1 MAKRIHRI
9 GYASVVV
16 LSLFC
21 TGCWDAAEIN
31 ELGIVVASGAE
42 LENPAD
48 PQSAVKAYVQVARP
62 SQLAGGMSGGPSPSG
77 NQKAF
82 MLEEGT
88 GPSAASALTT
98 IQRRMS
104 RRFFL
109 RDRRVIVVGEAY
121 AKRGLSDLLD
131 EMIRNPDARLRS
143 YILVAHN
150 TSLSKLLSLSYPLT
164 RLPADAMVEL
174 EESHQAVTINVVQFL
189 KVLTGKSDPYAM
201 GIRMLNTS
209 SGNQGKIF
217 GLDDVAVFKKD
228 KMVGWLRGEA
238 SRGFFWVQPQSM
250 HMRMNSM
257 SIPIPGGGWL
267 TSQLVVLNNVI
278 LPSWGKSGPRF
289 TINLEVTD
297 DILENM
303 SRLKLDQ
310 PRDSKI
316 AERTIEREILK
327 EIVLLLTELKKTYH
341 ADIVGLGDLLF
352 ARYPKQWR
360 TIEARWDQVY
370 SRMPIQI
377 NVKVHI
383 VRSGL
388 IGDSVLNKS
397 TSQGR

>member
-1 MAKRIHRI
+1 MTWRSFQTGFVGMVI
-9 GYASVVV
+9 
-16 LSLFC
+16 LSFFC
-21 TGCWDAAEIN
+21 TGCWDATEIN
-31 ELGIVVASGAE
+31 ELGIVVASGAD
-42 LENPAD
+42 LVKPSD
-48 PQSAVKAYVQVARP
+48 PHSNIKAYVQVALP
-62 SQLAGGMSGGPSPSG
+62 SQLAGGATGGPSPSG
-77 NQKAF
+77 SQKTF
-82 MLEEGT
+82 VLEEGE
-88 GPSAASALTT
+88 GPTAASALTS
-98 IQRRMS
+98 IQQRMS

-109 RDRRVIVVGEAY
+109 RDRRVIIVGEAY

-143 YILVAHN
+143 YILVAHGVTPN
-150 TSLSKLLSLSYPLT
+150 KLLKLAYPLT
-164 RLPADAMVEL
+164 RLPADAIVEL
-174 EESHQAVTINVVQFL
+174 EQSHQAITINVVQFV

-209 SGNQGKIF
+209 SGKQGRIF
-217 GLDDVAVFKKD
+217 ELNDVAVFKKD

-238 SRGFFWVQPQSM
+238 SRGFFWLQPQSM
-250 HMRMNSM
+250 QLRRNSM
-257 SIPIPGGGWL
+257 AVPVPGGGWV
-267 TSQLVVLNNVI
+267 TSQLVILNHVI
-278 LPSWGKSGPRF
+278 LPSWGKAGPRF
-289 TINLEVTD
+289 SVNVEISD

-310 PRDSKI
+310 SHDVKI
-316 AERTIEREILK
+316 AEHAIEQSILNQ
-327 EIVLLLTELKKTYH
+327 IVALLTTLKQTYH
-341 ADIVGLGDLLF
+341 ADIVGFGDLLF

-360 TIEARWDQVY
+360 TIESHWDQVY